1 MRPIIRRMLCA
12 FLLLCLLPVTAL
24 GESSSAVQIRNG
36 GGSAAR
42 DGVTLSKTIHPTQ
55 TENLFD
61 ITLEV
66 TTPFSLETLRQAEDA
81 AVVMVTDISGTMNQ
95 LLSRQD
101 LPRRV
106 RRNLRQLGMS
116 LGRFDL
122 EGQLQ
127 GLEAVR
133 RQCRQDLAA
142 LEENSGQRLRNYQTL
157 ALCAGAGLAILFV

>member
-1 MRPIIRRMLCA
+1 MMKLVGATLLVAGCGGFGFTLAAAHRREVKLLRHLIRAIQEMQWELKYRMTQLPELCRMGGCA
-12 FLLLCLLPVTAL
+12 
-24 GESSSAVQIRNG
+24 G
-36 GGSAAR
+36 GGE
-42 DGVTLSKTIHPTQ
+42 VKLILTELSRR
-55 TENLFD
+55 
-61 ITLEV
+61 LERN
-66 TTPFSLETLRQAEDA
+66 E
-81 AVVMVTDISGTMNQ
+81 VTDISGTMNQ